1 MIRNLKSV
9 IVWHDTKECLP
20 PEDGKYWVI
29 PSNDE
34 DNLANI
40 LDVHYTVKNGFNSS
54 ADDDGKHAFEVL
66 YWTEKPHIKAIDP
79 EYEED
84 W

>member
-9 IVWHDTKECLP
+9 IVWHDAKECLP
-20 PEDGKYWVI
+20 AKDGKYWVI
-29 PSNDE
+29 PNVDI
-34 DNLANI
+34 DNLANTM
-40 LDVHYTVKNGFNSS
+40 DMSYSVKYGFNTTV
-54 ADDDGKHAFEVL
+54 DDYEHGFEVL

-79 EYEED
+79 EHEED